1 MTSLYAI
8 SDGKLRP
15 AVRRALSNEKL
26 IEDWVEADP
35 EPLGPR
41 RDDYRATGANRP
53 RQVHRPS
60 GDGCRGR
67 SDHHR
72 VEKRPHPP

>member
-15 AVRRALSNEKL
+15 AARRALSNEKL

-35 EPLGPR
+35 SLLVSVR
-41 RDDYRATGANRP
+41 
-53 RQVHRPS
+53 
-60 GDGCRGR
+60 
-67 SDHHR
+67 
-72 VEKRPHPP
+72 